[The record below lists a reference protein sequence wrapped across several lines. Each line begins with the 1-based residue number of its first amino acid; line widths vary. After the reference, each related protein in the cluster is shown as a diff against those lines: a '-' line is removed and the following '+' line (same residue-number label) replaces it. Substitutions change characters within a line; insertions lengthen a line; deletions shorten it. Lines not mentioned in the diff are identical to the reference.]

1 MIEEGGSAEA
11 TDAWLRVVVAL
22 VDSRSAALRALQ
34 EHTPRPDF
42 GSDRPIGEA
51 RWRITKE

>member
-22 VDSRSAALRALQ
+22 VD
-34 EHTPRPDF
+34 F
-42 GSDRPIGEA
+42 PISGA
-51 RWRITKE
+51 

>member
-1 MIEEGGSAEA
+1 MHGCVWSSLSSI
-11 TDAWLRVVVAL
+11 
-22 VDSRSAALRALQ
+22 SRSAALRALQ